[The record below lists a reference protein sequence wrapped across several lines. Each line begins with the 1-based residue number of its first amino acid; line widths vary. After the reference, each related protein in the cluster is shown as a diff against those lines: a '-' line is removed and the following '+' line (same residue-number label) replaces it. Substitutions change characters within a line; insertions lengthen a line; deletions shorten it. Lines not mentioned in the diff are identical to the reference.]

1 MDMVA
6 VQDERSAC
14 LLADVLHAVR
24 GGAVLQATDRDEPRG
39 GGVAGA
45 GAGIGFAPHG
55 IKRRVKTNTYMHARL
70 QLS

>member
-6 VQDERSAC
+6 VQDERRAR

-45 GAGIGFAPHG
+45 GAGIGFAPH
-55 IKRRVKTNTYMHARL
+55 
-70 QLS
+70 